1 MHKFSI
7 IICTFN
13 RPKSLGEA
21 VKSIA
26 DQNYR
31 TSHFEIIIVDN
42 NPPNNRA
49 TIKKII
55 AQHPKVAISSLT
67 ESRQG
72 ISYATNLAISKCKYD
87 KVILI
92 DDDEIAQP
100 DFCNF
105 YDQLWQTHQAPTVG
119 VIGGQ
124 ILPQITSELVQKKF
138 DWMMSSFASLNWI
151 FGVLSLGYHEKV
163 LQYPDALFSGN
174 MSFDR
179 RTILKV
185 GGFDESLGVKR
196 KNTYYYGHDVELCW
210 RLQTQGFDVIYSP
223 LPIVTNFISE
233 DRFAF
238 SHICN
243 RVFLAGKEV
252 AYIKHKLFKN
262 NSIGKAFSDFMSSF
276 HLRDQ
281 IKSIVL
287 NSIYFFSYAKNSLK
301 LYVFGKLE

>member
-7 IICTFN
+7 IISTYN
-13 RPKSLGEA
+13 RPKSLSDA
-21 VKSIA
+21 VKSIV
-26 DQNYR
+26 DQNYH
-31 TSHFEIIIVDN
+31 TSHLEIVIVDN

-55 AQHPKVAISSLT
+55 AQYPKVTITSLK

-87 KVILI
+87 KVILL

-100 DFCNF
+100 DLCTSYN
-105 YDQLWQTHQAPTVG
+105 QLWQTHQSSTVG

-124 ILPQITSELVQKKF
+124 ILPQITSEQVQEKY
-138 DWMMSSFASLNWI
+138 DWMMNSFASLNWI
-151 FGVLSLGYHEKV
+151 FGVLSLGHHEKV

-196 KNTYYYGHDVELCW
+196 KDTYYYGHDVELCW
-210 RLQTQGFDVIYSP
+210 RLQNNGFDVIYSP

-233 DRFAF
+233 DRFDF

-252 AYIKHKLFKN
+252 AYIKHKLSKDK
-262 NSIGKAFSDFMSSF
+262 SIRKAFRDFINSF
-276 HLRDQ
+276 RLRDQ
-281 IKSIVL
+281 IKSIIL
-287 NSIYFFSYAKNSLK
+287 NSIYFFSYAKNMVQF
-301 LYVFGKLE
+301 YVFGKLE